1 MATKR
6 IPLSLEAS
14 NFVREKINSEHGVS
28 FLEAEEAFNGF
39 RGRFLVDDREKNFAG
54 AGRRTVWCLSQTY
67 DGRLLKLVIIPDY
80 SRNRCILRTAYEPN
94 HYEVDLWNKN
104 Q

>member
-1 MATKR
+1 MVRR

-14 NFVREKINSEHGVS
+14 NFVREKIDSEHNVS
-28 FLEAEEAFNGF
+28 FLEVEEAFNSF
-39 RGRFLVDDREKNFAG
+39 RGCFLIDDRESNFAG
-54 AGRRTVWCLSQTY
+54 AGRKTLWCLSQTY
-67 DGRLLKLVIIPDY
+67 EGRLLKLVIIPDY
-80 SRNRCILRTAYEPN
+80 GRDRCVLRTAYEPS